1 MTAPIQCPDHPGL
14 VNDPGHMLNFIDSNC
29 VPYTYV
35 ELFLFAVGC
44 LMWVGA
50 YGILI
55 RNSLKYKYMEMATIA
70 VCSNFA
76 WEFVWSWCF
85 RTDMGWFL
93 VWTYRAWFFLDIFIV
108 WQLLKY
114 GDKQVSEPGFRRHYK
129 LGVVFATLG
138 FTALYYFYTKGGL
151 DTSIGAN
158 SAYMCQLILSASCL
172 LLLLSNPNVEHFSGA
187 VAWLKCIGTGM
198 NTVMLWHHYPP
209 NDFLHSLG
217 TLAFMCDSTY
227 IGYYYYLKRQA
238 ATAAIGTANAGGS
251 PMPAKS

>member
-1 MTAPIQCPDHPGL
+1 MSAVIECPDHPG
-14 VNDPGHMLNFIDSNC
+14 VTNDPGHMLNFIDSNC

-44 LMWVGA
+44 LMWVVA

-55 RNSLKYKYMEMATIA
+55 RNALRYRYMEMAAIA

-108 WQLLKY
+108 WQLLKW
-114 GDKQVSEPGFRRHYK
+114 GSKQVYQPGFRAHFK
-129 LGVVFATLG
+129 LGVIFATLG

-158 SAYMCQLILSASCL
+158 SAYMCQLILSSSCL
-172 LLLLSNPNVEHFSGA
+172 LLILGNPDVAQFSLA

-198 NTVMLWHHYPP
+198 NTIMLMHHYPQ
-209 NDFLHSLG
+209 NHFLHSLG
-217 TLAFMCDSTY
+217 ILAFMCDSTY
-227 IGYYYYLKRQA
+227 IGYFLRLKAKGRQA
-238 ATAAIGTANAGGS
+238 APGMA
-251 PMPAKS
+251 